1 MTAQQYRE
9 LMLQRID
16 VLTDAWI
23 EYNPNEPDSW
33 LAMNSAVAALVNAAE
48 IDINEEVV

>member
-9 LMLQRID
+9 LMLQR
-16 VLTDAWI
+16 VNALTDAWI

-33 LAMNSAVAALVNAAE
+33 RAMNRAVAALVNAAE
-48 IDINEEVV
+48 IEVLSVDN

>member
-9 LMLQRID
+9 LMLQQVD

-23 EYNPNEPDSW
+23 EYDPNKLKSW
-33 LAMNSAVAALVNAAE
+33 RAMNRAVAALVNAAE
-48 IDINEEVV
+48 IEITEEIV